1 MTNLSTI
8 FALPGFACSKEM
20 YAPLAKEVSHLVAL
34 ENWGMGERYNE
45 TFGASYALK
54 DLASFHWQ
62 QIKKE
67 NPLSKVVLLGTSMGG
82 FLVQEMAQMFPE
94 RVSGLIFLCTL
105 GPTSN
110 GFISPTP
117 LTEEGLRLFATFPKE
132 QQALYGTEG
141 TVHPS
146 LKEKFPERYR
156 AIYEY
161 RLTNKANLE
170 ESIKQ
175 NDAAIEFLNGSVDF
189 EKISHLP
196 TLILHG
202 TNDRFVNPENA
213 KILHTKFRQSTLL
226 SIDEA
231 DHFFFMEK
239 PEKCAEAINAF
250 LAKIHL

>member
-1 MTNLSTI
+1 MTNQSII

-20 YAPLAKEVSHLVAL
+20 YAPLKKEVPRLNAL

-45 TFGASYALK
+45 TFGASYSLK
-54 DLASFHWQ
+54 ELAKFHWQ
-62 QIKKE
+62 KIEKE
-67 NPLSKVVLLGTSMGG
+67 NPHAKVVLLGTSMGG

-105 GPTSN
+105 GPSTY
-110 GFISPTP
+110 GFLSPTP

-132 QQALYGTEG
+132 QQALYGTEA

-146 LKEKFPERYR
+146 LKEKYPERYR

-161 RLTNKANLE
+161 RLNNKANLE

-175 NDAAIEFLNGSVDF
+175 NHAAIEFLKGSVDF

-202 TNDRFVNPENA
+202 ANDRFVNPENA
-213 KILHTKFRQSTLL
+213 KILQAKFRQSTL
-226 SIDEA
+226 SYIDET

-239 PEKCAEAINAF
+239 PDICAEAIQAF
-250 LAKIHL
+250 LAKINL